1 MFSEGIQ
8 FKTNVAGLDRAAP
21 IKPAAAYFP
30 QWFKDMD
37 EYFEKPAGH
46 QFKPNNR
53 NMFGKVGDI
62 AKNFYTSTVKRC
74 PAVIDY
80 LSSGYIIPYWT
91 DTLIQRND
99 DYLEVDSKDFPIS
112 VSSYDADQVYKM
124 PISETD
130 YKHPLKFASAWY
142 FYTPKGWST
151 LFIAPYYQFEKRFT
165 VLPAVVETDKW
176 HEVNFPTIIH
186 DKEFMIK
193 QGTPFIQAIP
203 FKRSKF
209 KFSMSML
216 TDDDK
221 YHLDSN
227 TTFLNSNFK
236 GGYRKATKSNG

>member
-62 AKNFYTSTVKRC
+62 AKNFYTSTIKRC

-99 DYLEVDSKDFPIS
+99 DYLEVDSKDFPIRVTS
-112 VSSYDADQVYKM
+112 HDADQVYKM

-130 YKHPLKFASAWY
+130 YKHPLKFESAWY

-209 KFSMSML
+209 KFNMSML